1 MKKIL
6 LSSLACASLVL
17 AELKQKDNLLK
28 VSEAIEKDDFYVDDT
43 KITDYRRKLRDEGQ
57 KIGLYNFELSRQKF
71 ELEPRKWSIG
81 I

>member
-1 MKKIL
+1 M
-6 LSSLACASLVL
+6 
-17 AELKQKDNLLK
+17 
-28 VSEAIEKDDFYVDDT
+28 DDT
-43 KITDYRRKLRDEGQ
+43 KITDYRRKFRDEGQ